1 MSIKKCFFGSSEV
14 ETALLT
20 VSFLLDKDHGQ
31 QRRNRVSQRG
41 KTTQKQSLLTAREI
55 RLSSSKTCFCDIILQ
70 AQNHHQRN
78 SYEKNPR
85 CLDNMMKDCLKTM
98 TTPLARCT
106 FFQECL
112 HHDISLMLD
121 TTSSF
126 NKYAVENKWV
136 ELVVKSHNNNST
148 TEDSPTN

>member
-1 MSIKKCFFGSSEV
+1 MSIKKCFFRSEV

-98 TTPLARCT
+98 TTPLAATSVRCT

-136 ELVVKSHNNNST
+136 ELVVKSQQQHQH
-148 TEDSPTN
+148 